1 MTNLKSK
8 RSNTTTRR
16 SDGKGNHS
24 PAQLGAAA
32 VSSQALV
39 CPGSWQKTLHRD
51 RASTLGQ
58 RRRRSTLG
66 GRRGNAATWHV
77 LALSAAD
84 RPGAKIYLG
93 TGKRRIDEAFPVAIR
108 AATNET
114 EMFIRFKNGSTW
126 TVIGSDNYDTLVGSP
141 PAGICFS
148 EWSRANPASWAYLAP
163 ILVENN
169 GWALFITTPL
179 GNNHA
184 KSMFDMAR
192 RDPATWFY
200 EISTVAN
207 TNAISHEAVEQQRGE
222 YHALFGDAA
231 GDALIE
237 QEYYCSFSSV
247 IPGSYYAKE
256 MTICER
262 EGRQVNV
269 DRDLLVHTAW
279 DLGVSDSTAIWCF
292 QVNGPELQIVDYYE
306 ASGHGAEHYCEW
318 LNQKKYRGVDWLPH
332 DAKVREW
339 SSGRSRVETLRRLGR
354 KPRICPAHVLQD
366 GINAA
371 RLTIP
376 IVRFDAARCA
386 KGIDALKSYQAE
398 WDEALRAYKRTPL
411 HDWASHGADAFRYLA
426 MSWRE
431 PIASEVEMTP
441 LQRLMEEVKRKPTWN
456 EAWRQHIN
464 ERIER
469 GEEFDE
475 DAELFNLNDD
485 LEME

>member
-1 MTNLKSK
+1 MAEITLPHNWQPRPYQSK
-8 RSNTTTRR
+8 LWNALESGKKRCIEVAHRR
-16 SDGKGNHS
+16 WGKDDV
-24 PAQLGAAA
+24 ALQWAA
-32 VSSQALV
+32 VSAM
-39 CPGSWQKTLHRD
+39 
-51 RASTLGQ
+51 Q
-58 RRRRSTLG
+58 RP
-66 GRRGNAATWHV
+66 ATIWHMLPQIAMARKAIWTAV
-77 LALSAAD
+77 N
-84 RPGAKIYLG
+84 PH
-93 TGKRRIDEAFPVAIR
+93 TGKRRIDEAFPKAIR
-108 AATNET
+108 ETTNET
-114 EMFIRFKNGSTW
+114 EMFLRLKNGSTW
-126 TVIGSDNYDTLVGSP
+126 QVIGSDNYDTLVGSP

-184 KSMFDMAR
+184 KAMYDMAR
-192 RDPATWFY
+192 NDPAWFA
-200 EISTVAN
+200 EISTVAD
-207 TNAISHEAVEQQRGE
+207 TKAISHEAVEAQRRE

-262 EGRQVNV
+262 EGRIRQVDV
-269 DRDLLVHTAW
+269 DRDLPVHSAW

-318 LNQKKYRGVDWLPH
+318 LNEKKYRGVDWVPH

-339 SSGRSRVETLRRLGR
+339 GSGRSRLETLRSLGR
-354 KPRICPAHVLQD
+354 KPRVVPLHALQD

-371 RLTIP
+371 RITIP
-376 IVRFDAARCA
+376 LVRFDAASCA
-386 KGIDALKSYQAE
+386 RGIDALKSYQAE
-398 WDEALRAYKRTPL
+398 WDENLRTFKKTPL

-431 PIASEVEMTP
+431 PIPSEVEPNP
-441 LQRLMEEVKRKPTWN
+441 LELLRQEVMKPRTYNDLWLMY
-456 EAWRQHIN
+456 ID

-469 GEEFDE
+469 GEEFDDE
-475 DAELFNLNDD
+475 GAHDFDLNRNNNLELK
-485 LEME
+485 